1 MSRIAVV
8 TIVVAVALIAVIIRL
23 EARLLKDLA
32 ETPDHEL
39 QLLTRKGWAVAIV
52 CAFPI
57 GAILYVTNGKVR

>member
-1 MSRIAVV
+1 V
-8 TIVVAVALIAVIIRL
+8 LIAVIIRL

-57 GAILYVTNGKVR
+57 GAILYLTNGKVR